1 MGRTMVSM
9 PAPISLD
16 DAVRRLYDG
25 PAADFVRVRKE
36 LAARAKSEG
45 AADVARAIT
54 ALRKPTVAAE
64 TVNHLEDQP
73 LGELLAV
80 GTALRA
86 AQTRLDTDEMKRLTS
101 ERHRLLDAVLATV
114 SVSPAVRDEV
124 RCTLLAATADPSAEA
139 AVASRTLVRGLRYSG
154 WGEVD
159 LSEGVLAFVSVPTFL
174 ATASAFCLKLA
185 LPDFLPCSRSSSA
198 SLPIEVDALL
208 RSAALRESTALFQ
221 VELAETTFSF
231 VSMQAARRAGVAPGL
246 PAFVVALEVV
256 TVGLASSLF
265 ALPQAA
271 IVTASP
277 RLAAVAG
284 RMRRVRVKAWWC
296 TVFLSS
302 GPWFWPLGRSW
313 VHRPRVTYRYIF
325 VMFPRIRP
333 AMTAAVQVAASNIGT
348 WPTPS
353 AST

>member
-159 LSEGVLAFVSVPTFL
+159 LS
-174 ATASAFCLKLA
+174 
-185 LPDFLPCSRSSSA
+185 
-198 SLPIEVDALL
+198 DALAH
-208 RSAALRESTALFQ
+208 RDAAARGRAALRIVNTDSADREAEREAAARDAERRTATQ
-221 VELAETTFSF
+221 EVERARRRLSAAVDAYDAAKAARDSAQAALAAAET
-231 VSMQAARRAGVAPGL
+231 
-246 PAFVVALEVV
+246 
-256 TVGLASSLF
+256 
-265 ALPQAA
+265 
-271 IVTASP
+271 
-277 RLAAVAG
+277 
-284 RMRRVRVKAWWC
+284 RVRA
-296 TVFLSS
+296 LDE
-302 GPWFWPLGRSW
+302 R
-313 VHRPRVTYRYIF
+313 
-325 VMFPRIRP
+325 
-333 AMTAAVQVAASNIGT
+333 
-348 WPTPS
+348 
-353 AST
+353 